1 MNCAGDAGCRAA
13 GVSAVLV
20 EGAKF
25 CYVYG
30 VVGVRQEFGEQQV
43 LDMQLSEGERVMGAR
58 LLSEYLPSSPVES
71 DRQQQPSCSAAGQQ
85 GKARALLLVLTQHR
99 LLVQMLSK
107 REARDHGLQCVGLPS
122 RLATFTCLPPTPASL
137 EPGLASAAMAQPAHS
152 LCWWRSGPATPAI
165 SSHPT
170 TAACCTSA
178 GGRGHGS
185 LPTPLQGGKVDG
197 AAGAAGST
205 LALQPAVL
213 QVSNVD
219 QRGRRARPFPVCTLL
234 LPPGLGEGS
243 FPGPRM
249 RLSLPSYSGAT
260 PDCPALLKYACH
272 LHTNISVMAPARV
285 SLPLPEAPDLAVG
298 RRPGGR
304 AGGEV
309 SEEDGELMTAVLGG
323 RPLLALNFHDME
335 VRRG

>member
-1 MNCAGDAGCRAA
+1 MGYSDPPWTFKGRALYQLQLVKSEEA
-13 GVSAVLV
+13 RKYIPDTFKLV
-20 EGAKF
+20 EL
-25 CYVYG
+25 
-30 VVGVRQEFGEQQV
+30 FGHT
-43 LDMQLSEGERVMGAR
+43 LGGFYLAR
-58 LLSEYLPSSPVES
+58 YEDSPVGSFDELVTMAGLVWNA
-71 DRQQQPSCSAAGQQ
+71 PTSCAWAARVYVNN
-85 GKARALLLVLTQHR
+85 K
-99 LLVQMLSK
+99 
-107 REARDHGLQCVGLPS
+107 EARDHGLQCVGLPS
-122 RLATFTCLPPTPASL
+122 RLATFTCLPPTAASL
-137 EPGLASAAMAQPAHS
+137 EPGLASAAMAQPVHS
-152 LCWWRSGPATPAI
+152 PCWWRVRPATPAI
-165 SSHPT
+165 SSHSA

-185 LPTPLQGGKVDG
+185 LPTPLQG
-197 AAGAAGST
+197 AAGAAGSS
-205 LALQPAVL
+205 LPLQPAVL

-260 PDCPALLKYACH
+260 SDCPALLKYACH

-285 SLPLPEAPDLAVG
+285 SLPLPEAPDLVVG

-323 RPLLALNFHDME
+323 CPLLALNFSDME
-335 VRRG
+335 MTVHQPIRLPLLPLATQS